1 MSNDV
6 NLQSVDAMFARVLGR
21 LDQQDRVLE
30 EIRQDGKESRTAT
43 EARFKVL
50 EAFRSNILGKVAGF
64 IACASIAGGL
74 LGFAVQI
81 ILSHFTKASP

>member
-6 NLQSVDAMFARVLGR
+6 NLHSVDAMFARVLGR

-30 EIRQDGKESRTAT
+30 EIRADGKQM
-43 EARFKVL
+43 KVAVSLL
-50 EAFRSNILGKVAGF
+50 EAFKSNFQGRVAGF
-64 IACASIAGGL
+64 VMCASIAGGV

-81 ILSHFTKASP
+81 LLSHFTKATP